1 MKWIIGLLVF
11 MVCAWS
17 PAQGAELVNRI
28 VALVGDDIITLNE
41 LERLTRP
48 EEQRITK
55 MYRGPQ
61 LKEELLKLKTT
72 YLDSLIT
79 EKLIQKEID
88 RQGIDIPEEEIDGRI
103 DEWRRQNGLN
113 EEEMKA
119 WLEKQGL
126 TMEKYRDMLRT
137 KTKVQ
142 ILLNRIQKHVV
153 VSQDEIEEYYEQH
166 KADFIRKNR
175 VHLKNIWIRANL
187 QDEDDESYDDIR
199 SSAQDILDQIL
210 GGGSFEMMAI
220 RHSEGPN
227 ALSGGDA
234 SWIDWELL
242 DPELRHVLETM
253 KDGDVSPLLEV
264 QRGNEKWFQIVKMVE
279 RETPG
284 DASLD
289 EARSKIVRILT
300 DEKRDVMKEE
310 WLKKLREK
318 YFVKIKL

>member
-41 LERLTRP
+41 LDRLTRP

-187 QDEDDESYDDIR
+187 QDEDDESYDNIR

-242 DPELRHVLETM
+242 DPDLRHVLETM

-289 EARSKIVRILT
+289 EARNKIVRILT
-300 DEKRDVMKEE
+300 DEKQDVMKEE
-310 WLKKLREK
+310 WLRKLREK